1 MKKLVVLVLFLVAC
15 GDDTITPE
23 LNNGAST
30 NNASTNNVEAP
41 IPAPFLACEDNEA
54 PSAFEGIVYVDADN
68 RANSEYDH
76 PVGMYR
82 AIADVTNVTLITA
95 EQRFDGQTCPDG
107 SIRVAQGF
115 APFIVN
121 LETTNTVTSRNAARF
136 MTRAVEGEEMRMVVF
151 GDSIPVF
158 GPTPYF
164 PNILRTKLQ
173 SWTSVDLE
181 NIAVSGSTSDEW
193 IPGSVHFESRLRA
206 QLGEAD
212 LIVFSLGGNDL
223 QDFAYGLDPNN
234 VTEEIGKI
242 PAVVDQIILNLGLII
257 DEVRRLNPEADIVWL
272 LYPNY
277 ARSTAWAEIL
287 TPQYAS
293 LGITFLESTLKDV
306 RKRMAEKD
314 ILILDMLGAT
324 AGQDLDGLLIDP
336 LHLNAAGH
344 QFWANELFKLLG
356 GVESDVTLIHRE
368 WAITN

>member
-1 MKKLVVLVLFLVAC
+1 MKKLIVLALFLFAC
-15 GDDTITPE
+15 GDDAAPA
-23 LNNGAST
+23 LNNSTST
-30 NNASTNNVEAP
+30 NNASTNSVQIEP
-41 IPAPFLACEDNEA
+41 EKSPFIPCDDTSV
-54 PSAFEGIVYVDADN
+54 PSVFDGTIYVDADN

-76 PVGMYR
+76 PIETYR
-82 AIADVTNVTLITA
+82 ADAEITSIALVTT
-95 EQRFDGQTCPDG
+95 EKRFDGQSCPDG
-107 SIRVAQGF
+107 TFRIAEGF
-115 APFIVN
+115 APFVVN
-121 LETTNTVTSRNAARF
+121 LETPETVTSRNAGRF
-136 MTRAVEGEEMRMVVF
+136 ITDAVESEDMRIVVF

-173 SWTSVDLE
+173 PWTDVDLE

-257 DEVRRLNPEADIVWL
+257 DEVRALNPDADIVWL

-293 LGITFLESTLKDV
+293 IGITFLESTLKDV

-324 AGQDLDGLLIDP
+324 AETDLDTLLIDP
-336 LHLNAAGH
+336 LHLNADGH

-356 GVESDVTLIHRE
+356 GVENDDTPVQRQ
-368 WAITN
+368 WAVSN